1 MVFVPLLG
9 IVALYGRHKLLQR
22 FSQDKVLWCF
32 IGLLVVGCLL
42 PIGSASL
49 TFGPIKIHWYG
60 LMYLIG
66 IGGAWWLASRRVNAF
81 APTWNKEKLS
91 DLVFWVAMGVILGG
105 RLGYVLFYDLAAYI
119 AEPVRMLRIWEGG
132 MSFHGGLIGVMLA
145 TWWFGK
151 RNNKSFFELMDF
163 IAPLVPIG
171 LGAGRIG
178 NFINAELWG
187 KATDVPWAMIF
198 PTDPQQ
204 LARHPSQLYQFAL
217 EGVALF
223 TILWFYSRK
232 PRPTMA
238 VSGMFAVCYGIFRF
252 IVEFVRVPDAQLGYL
267 AGGWLTMGQVLCVP
281 MVLGGLGL
289 IAYAYKRQAAQEAV
303 Q

>member
-1 MVFVPLLG
+1 MLPYPQIDPVAFALGPL
-9 IVALYGRHKLLQR
+9 
-22 FSQDKVLWCF
+22 
-32 IGLLVVGCLL
+32 
-42 PIGSASL
+42 
-49 TFGPIKIHWYG
+49 KIHWYG

-66 IGGAWWLASRRVNAF
+66 IGGAWWLAVRRLSAFDARWSR
-81 APTWNKEKLS
+81 EKLS

-105 RLGYVLFYDLAAYI
+105 RLGYVLFYDLSAYLHD
-119 AEPVRMLRIWEGG
+119 PLKVLRVWEGG
-132 MSFHGGLIGVMLA
+132 MSFHGGLLGVMFA
-145 TWWFGK
+145 TWLFGR
-151 RNNKSFFELMDF
+151 RNGKGFFELTDF

-187 KATDVPWAMIF
+187 KATDLPWAMVF

-223 TILWFYSRK
+223 AILWIYSRK

-238 VSGMFAVCYGIFRF
+238 VSGLFALCYGIFRF

-267 AGGWLTMGQVLCVP
+267 AFGWLTMGQVLCLP
-281 MVLGGLGL
+281 MVLGGLIL
-289 IAYAYKRQAAQEAV
+289 MLWAYRRAASSAA
-303 Q
+303 

>member
-1 MVFVPLLG
+1 MLPYPQIDPVAIALGPL
-9 IVALYGRHKLLQR
+9 
-22 FSQDKVLWCF
+22 
-32 IGLLVVGCLL
+32 
-42 PIGSASL
+42 
-49 TFGPIKIHWYG
+49 KIHWYG

-66 IGGAWWLASRRVNAF
+66 IGGAWWLASRRLARF
-81 APTWNKEKLS
+81 DASWNKDKLS

-105 RLGYVLFYDLAAYI
+105 RLGYVLFYDLSAYL
-119 AEPVRMLRIWEGG
+119 AEPAKILRVWEGG

-151 RNNKSFFELMDF
+151 RNGKSFFELMDF

-187 KATDVPWAMIF
+187 KASDVPWAMIF

-204 LARHPSQLYQFAL
+204 LARHQSQLYQFAL

-223 TILWFYSRK
+223 VILWFYSRK

-238 VSGMFAVCYGIFRF
+238 VSGMFAACYGVFRF

-267 AGGWLTMGQVLCVP
+267 AWGWLTMGQILCLP
-281 MVLGGLGL
+281 MILGGIGL
-289 IAYAYKRQAAQEAV
+289 IAYAYKRQPVQGAA
-303 Q
+303 

>member
-1 MVFVPLLG
+1 MLPYPQIDPVAIALGPL
-9 IVALYGRHKLLQR
+9 
-22 FSQDKVLWCF
+22 
-32 IGLLVVGCLL
+32 
-42 PIGSASL
+42 
-49 TFGPIKIHWYG
+49 KIHWYG
-60 LMYLIG
+60 LMYLVG
-66 IGGAWWLASRRVNAF
+66 IGGAWWLASRRLERFDA
-81 APTWNKEKLS
+81 TWSKDKLS

-105 RLGYVLFYDLAAYI
+105 RLGYVFFYDFAAYI
-119 AEPVRMLRIWEGG
+119 AEPAKILRVWEGG

-151 RNNKSFFELMDF
+151 RNGKSFFELMDF

-187 KATDVPWAMIF
+187 KAADVPWAMVF
-198 PTDPQQ
+198 PTDPEQ

-238 VSGMFAVCYGIFRF
+238 VSGMFAACYGVFRF

-267 AGGWLTMGQVLCVP
+267 AWGWLTMGQILCLP
-281 MVLGGLGL
+281 MILGGIGL
-289 IAYAYKRQAAQEAV
+289 IAYAYKRQAVQGAV
-303 Q
+303 

>member
-1 MVFVPLLG
+1 MLPYPQIDPVAIALGPL
-9 IVALYGRHKLLQR
+9 
-22 FSQDKVLWCF
+22 
-32 IGLLVVGCLL
+32 
-42 PIGSASL
+42 
-49 TFGPIKIHWYG
+49 KIHWYG
-60 LMYLIG
+60 LMYLVG
-66 IGGAWWLASRRVNAF
+66 IGGAWWLASRRLERFDA
-81 APTWNKEKLS
+81 TWSKDKLS

-105 RLGYVLFYDLAAYI
+105 RLGYVFFYDFAAYI
-119 AEPVRMLRIWEGG
+119 AEPAKILRVWEGG

-151 RNNKSFFELMDF
+151 RNGKSFFELMDF

-187 KATDVPWAMIF
+187 KAADVPWAMVF
-198 PTDPQQ
+198 PTDPEQ

-238 VSGMFAVCYGIFRF
+238 VSGMFAACYGVFRF

-267 AGGWLTMGQVLCVP
+267 AWGWLTMGQILCLP
-281 MVLGGLGL
+281 MILGGIGL
-289 IAYAYKRQAAQEAV
+289 IAYAYKRQPVQRAA
-303 Q
+303 

>member
-1 MVFVPLLG
+1 MLPYPQ
-9 IVALYGRHKLLQR
+9 IDPVALA
-22 FSQDKVLWCF
+22 
-32 IGLLVVGCLL
+32 IGPL
-42 PIGSASL
+42 
-49 TFGPIKIHWYG
+49 KIHWYG

-66 IGGAWWLASRRVNAF
+66 IGAAWLILSGRLNRF
-81 APTWNKEKLS
+81 DPTWTKEKLS
-91 DLVFWVAMGVILGG
+91 DLVFWVAMGVIVGG
-105 RLGYVLFYDLAAYI
+105 RLGYVLFYDLSAYI
-119 AEPVRMLRIWEGG
+119 ANPLLIFEVWKGG
-132 MSFHGGLIGVMLA
+132 MAFHGGLIGVMLA

-151 RNNKSFFELMDF
+151 RNNKSFFQIMDF
-163 IAPLVPIG
+163 IAPVVPIG

-187 KATDVPWAMIF
+187 KASDVPWAMIF

-223 TILWFYSRK
+223 LILWLYSRK

-238 VSGMFAVCYGIFRF
+238 VSGMFALFYGIFRF

-267 AGGWLTMGQVLCVP
+267 AFGWVTMGQILCIP
-281 MVLGGLGL
+281 MILGGLLL
-289 IAYAYKRQAAQEAV
+289 IWWAYQRDPAV
-303 Q
+303 QKAA

>member
-1 MVFVPLLG
+1 MLAYPQ
-9 IVALYGRHKLLQR
+9 INPVALDLGFLQ
-22 FSQDKVLWCF
+22 
-32 IGLLVVGCLL
+32 
-42 PIGSASL
+42 
-49 TFGPIKIHWYG
+49 IHWYG
-60 LMYLIG
+60 LMYLVG
-66 IGGAWWLASRRVNAF
+66 IGGAWLLATRRLKAF
-81 APTWNKEKLS
+81 DPTWSQEKLS

-105 RLGYVLFYDLAAYI
+105 RLGYVLFYDLHSYI
-119 AEPVRMLRIWEGG
+119 AEPLRVLQIWKGG
-132 MSFHGGLIGVMLA
+132 MSFHGGLIGVILA
-145 TWWFGK
+145 TLWFGK

-187 KATDVPWAMIF
+187 KVTDVPWAMVF
-198 PTDPQQ
+198 PNGGP
-204 LARHPSQLYQFAL
+204 LPRHPSQLYQFAL

-223 TILWFYSRK
+223 LILWAFSRK

-238 VSGMFAVCYGIFRF
+238 VSGLFAICYGIFRF

-267 AGGWLTMGQVLCVP
+267 AFGWLTMGQLLCVP
-281 MVLGGLGL
+281 MILGGLGL
-289 IAYAYKRQAAQEAV
+289 MIWAYRRDAAQGAV

>member
-1 MVFVPLLG
+1 MLAYPQIDPVAIALGPL
-9 IVALYGRHKLLQR
+9 
-22 FSQDKVLWCF
+22 
-32 IGLLVVGCLL
+32 
-42 PIGSASL
+42 
-49 TFGPIKIHWYG
+49 KIHWYG
-60 LMYLIG
+60 LMYLVG
-66 IGGAWWLASRRVNAF
+66 IGGAWWLASRRLHSF
-81 APTWNKEKLS
+81 APNWNKEKLS

-132 MSFHGGLIGVMLA
+132 MSFHGGFIGVMLA
-145 TWWFGK
+145 SWWFGK
-151 RNNKSFFELMDF
+151 RNGKSFFQLMDF

-187 KATDVPWAMIF
+187 KASDLPWAMVF
-198 PTDPQQ
+198 PTDPAQ

-223 TILWFYSRK
+223 AILWFYSRK

-238 VSGMFAVCYGIFRF
+238 VSGMFALSYGIFRF

-267 AGGWLTMGQVLCVP
+267 AGGWLTMGQVLSLP
-281 MVLGGLGL
+281 MILLGVFL
-289 IAYAYKRQAAQEAV
+289 IWLAYHRQTAQGASR
-303 Q
+303 

>member
-1 MVFVPLLG
+1 MLPYPQIDPVA
-9 IVALYGRHKLLQR
+9 VAL
-22 FSQDKVLWCF
+22 
-32 IGLLVVGCLL
+32 
-42 PIGSASL
+42 
-49 TFGPIKIHWYG
+49 GPLKIHWYG
-60 LMYLIG
+60 LMYLVG
-66 IGGAWWLASRRVNAF
+66 IGGAWWLASRRLNRF
-81 APTWNKEKLS
+81 DPTWNKDKLS

-105 RLGYVLFYDLAAYI
+105 RLGYVLFYDLPAYI
-119 AEPVRMLRIWEGG
+119 AEPAKILRIWEGG

-151 RNNKSFFELMDF
+151 RNGKSFFELMDF

-198 PTDPQQ
+198 PTDPQH
-204 LARHPSQLYQFAL
+204 LPRHPSQLYQFAL

-223 TILWFYSRK
+223 LILWFYSRK

-238 VSGMFAVCYGIFRF
+238 VSGMFAACYGVFRF

-267 AGGWLTMGQVLCVP
+267 AWGWLTMGQILCVP
-281 MVLGGLGL
+281 MVLGGIGL
-289 IAYAYKRQAAQEAV
+289 IVYAYKRQPVQGAA
-303 Q
+303 

>member
-1 MVFVPLLG
+1 MLPYPN
-9 IVALYGRHKLLQR
+9 IDPVALDLGFLQ
-22 FSQDKVLWCF
+22 
-32 IGLLVVGCLL
+32 
-42 PIGSASL
+42 
-49 TFGPIKIHWYG
+49 IHWYG
-60 LMYLIG
+60 LMYLVG
-66 IGGAWWLASRRVNAF
+66 IGGAWFLASRRLNAF
-81 APTWNKEKLS
+81 DPTWSKEKLS

-105 RLGYVLFYDLAAYI
+105 RLGYVLFYDLPAYI
-119 AEPVRMLRIWEGG
+119 ANPLLILEVWKGG

-145 TWWFGK
+145 TLWFAR
-151 RNNKSFFELMDF
+151 RNGKSFFELMDF

-187 KATDVPWAMIF
+187 KVTDVPWAMVF
-198 PTDPQQ
+198 PTGGPEP
-204 LARHPSQLYQFAL
+204 RHPSQLYQFAL

-238 VSGMFAVCYGIFRF
+238 VSGLFAVCYGIFRF

-267 AGGWLTMGQVLCVP
+267 AWGWLTMGQVLCVP
-281 MVLGGLGL
+281 MVLAGLGVMV
-289 IAYAYKRQAAQEAV
+289 YAYKRQPAAEIAR
-303 Q
+303 